1 MLLTSEGFLLVYPP
15 TVPTQNAMKIS
26 RRRRLVYD
34 QQQKNLSFRQAHKTI
49 NHYVEQQN
57 WVAAYVIGF
66 SILEDRVR
74 TLCIKGRMIKE
85 NSTVPPAYK
94 WEPLTKVL
102 NEVRRLGYIDQ
113 PTSQKIKQE
122 IDARNSLLHDAM
134 WELDA
139 FTEQTFDRVKE
150 LLTKVDR
157 ARRAQNAIFKKI
169 GAA

>member
-1 MLLTSEGFLLVYPP
+1 MKTS
-15 TVPTQNAMKIS
+15 T
-26 RRRRLVYD
+26 RRRLLYD
-34 QQQKNLSFRQAHKTI
+34 QQQKNLSFRQAHRTI
-49 NHYVEQQN
+49 NHYVEQHN

-74 TLCIKGRMIKE
+74 TLYVKGQMIKE
-85 NSTVPPAYK
+85 NSTIPPVYK
-94 WEPLTKVL
+94 WQPLTKVL
-102 NEVRRLGYIDQ
+102 NEVRKLGYIDEK
-113 PTSQKIKQE
+113 TSQTIKKE
-122 IDARNSLLHDAM
+122 IDARNRLLHDAM

-157 ARRAQNAIFKKI
+157 AKRAQNVIFKKI